1 MSPPSPV
8 SSSDARLGW
17 LDALRGWAAMLVALH
32 HASYVFVPD
41 LQASLAGRWDPGH
54 YGVLVFFLVSGYIVP
69 ASLERHG
76 SVRAFWTGRAFRL
89 YPLLA
94 VACLLGVL
102 PFLLNVRGL
111 RAGLEEFD
119 PVTAILAHAT
129 MLQDLL
135 AVPNAINVL
144 WTLSYEMAFYLLIV
158 ALWVVG
164 GQRRSAPVAVG
175 LALLALP
182 AGALLPT
189 ALLSRTAGTGPV
201 VVVAAT
207 VLVVAVAAA
216 MSEHRGLRTAGGLL
230 GGLLA
235 VTLVAAN
242 GRVEPWEGA
251 VMLAVMFAGTAV
263 YRAEHGQVPRRA
275 TALALGAVLAASLA
289 AVAWNPRLGTTGAQ
303 AWQAQWVWG
312 SSLLLAAATFGAAWL
327 LRRRRFPR
335 WATGLGTASFSV
347 YLLHPILLMV
357 SAQFLGRGGRQDTPG
372 LVVFV
377 VVLVAVSWASH
388 RWIEAPAQRAGRRLS
403 GRAVRAR
410 AAGGAGVVAV
420 PAPPR

>member
-1 MSPPSPV
+1 
-8 SSSDARLGW
+8 
-17 LDALRGWAAMLVALH
+17 MLVALH
-32 HASYVFVPD
+32 HAFYVFLPD
-41 LQASLAGRWDPGH
+41 LQVALAGRFDPGH

-76 SVRAFWTGRAFRL
+76 SVRVFWISRFFRL

-102 PFLLNVRGL
+102 PFLLGVRGL

-119 PVTAILAHAT
+119 PLTAVVAHAT

-144 WTLSYEMAFYLLIV
+144 WTLSYEMAFYLLVV
-158 ALWVVG
+158 ALWAVG
-164 GQRRSAPVAVG
+164 WQRRSAPIAAG
-175 LALLALP
+175 LAVLALP
-182 AGALLPT
+182 AGLLPAALL
-189 ALLSRTAGTGPV
+189 ARTAGVGPV
-201 VVVAAT
+201 VAAAAA
-207 VLVVAVAAA
+207 VLAVAVAAA
-216 MSEHRGLRTAGGLL
+216 MSERPGPRTAGGLL

-235 VTLVAAN
+235 LALVAAN
-242 GRVEPWEGA
+242 SRVEPWEGA

-263 YRAEHGQVPRRA
+263 YRAERGQVSRRA
-275 TALALGAVLAASLA
+275 TALGLGAVAAASLA
-289 AVAWNPRLGTTGAQ
+289 AVAWAPRQDAAGAQ
-303 AWQAQWVWG
+303 TWQARWIWT

-357 SAQFLGRGGRQDTPG
+357 AAQFLGRTGRMDVPG
-372 LVVFV
+372 MLVFV
-377 VVLVAVSWASH
+377 AALVALSAASY
-388 RWIEAPAQRAGRRLS
+388 RWIEAPAQRAGRRLAR
-403 GRAVRAR
+403 RAVRGRVDRSPVAT
-410 AAGGAGVVAV
+410 AV
-420 PAPPR
+420 PR